1 MQWRVR
7 ACTVQAS
14 PAGDLLPCLQDLDP
28 WATGL
33 HHTLLLLTDLAD
45 AVWLSH
51 AGPPLHTLQSQMP
64 RLYSNQNGSPN
75 KLNEG
80 GTAITVWITVSD
92 AFVPQIKNIAEVRH
106 PHFSCLS
113 SEIAHCTLKHRKV
126 IWSVFL
132 QKWPRPNLS
141 RALSTEIVGNWTG
154 SVRNTFPLEY
164 VSVIP
169 NEPRPQLYLMFSG
182 FLSEFALW
190 VHCGG
195 FNLFCQRGKYVFVSF
210 NRKCGP
216 KRFFL

>member
-1 MQWRVR
+1 MEGPGLHGAGLSCRGP
-7 ACTVQAS
+7 AAL
-14 PAGDLLPCLQDLDP
+14 PAGPGSLSNRPSSHS
-28 WATGL
+28 A
-33 HHTLLLLTDLAD
+33 LAHRPGRCCM
-45 AVWLSH
+45 AFTRRSTFTH
-51 AGPPLHTLQSQMP
+51 SLQSQMP